1 MLATIHST
9 QVDPD
14 HDTPVVG
21 VLYIVTAVNMIA
33 IGNVFTLSSFIHT
46 EASCGLAMKVNVHA
60 LSTKV
65 QDVAKGKKKKNSC
78 LCIYC
83 ECTIKIHF
91 L

>member
-60 LSTKV
+60 L
-65 QDVAKGKKKKNSC
+65 
-78 LCIYC
+78 
-83 ECTIKIHF
+83 
-91 L
+91 